1 MYLPKKVWSLLNYS
15 QKKYAIYILIM
26 MFFAMFLETLSV
38 GIILPLLSALF
49 NSDGEMGFF
58 QHILSFFQL
67 IEYNLIYSVL
77 LITLIIFLVKN
88 FFLAF
93 NLWNQANFIRKLE
106 YEFTNR
112 LFQNYLKSDYLFFLQ
127 NNSSHLYR
135 NLTSIIGSFVDYT
148 NRHILLINETIVFI
162 GITAILFY
170 IDALGTS
177 VILISVTILSTI
189 IYLLTIKKIHFLGN
203 ARNIISGDLN
213 KHLLQGM
220 ASAKDIKILGREDDL
235 VYQVDKNL
243 FKITNLNHNIK
254 FINGIPKF
262 AFEIL
267 LIIVFIA
274 LVLVMI
280 NAKREMV
287 DIIQYLGVFAV
298 ASLRIVPAA
307 ARIFSSYQMIR
318 YQEAAIKIFI
328 KQIEVNTSPLIINSK
343 KNNKKSVFEFK
354 NEINLSNISFEYDE
368 RKKFTLS
375 KVSMTIKKGSF
386 IGIIGETGSGK
397 STLINLIIGLLKPS
411 EGQIEVDKSNININ
425 LIDWY
430 KKIGY
435 VPQSVYLTDDTIK
448 KNIAFGLL
456 EEDIDNN
463 LIKQAVEKASLSKLL
478 SSLPEGLETIVG
490 EKGIR
495 LSGGQQQ
502 RIGIARALY
511 RDPEILVL
519 DEATSS
525 LDQTTEKKIM
535 ESINFLKRKKTLII
549 ITHRLSTVKNC
560 DKVFFIEE
568 GKIIKQGSPQTMLNN
583 V

>member
-1 MYLPKKVWSLLNYS
+1 
-15 QKKYAIYILIM
+15 M